1 MFLRCVLHHVRRTTH
16 ANDRFLSMTSERFF
30 SHKPSSQGYVALL
43 QRAPLDRRPD
53 GFLINRNPCKFLAR
67 SKIFLPHSCNNF
79 HTCSIFV
86 PRPKQIYIQ
95 QIFANIQS
103 KLVRFE
109 MRDIK
114 KKRRKKID
122 RILIH
127 LPGRVITRRFDVSTM
142 SRNCPELS
150 LSRKGRFHLQH
161 SFPTFR
167 IHLIRNYVPTFSR
180 DRRFFLTSTE
190 KGKDSRKIA

>member
-1 MFLRCVLHHVRRTTH
+1 MKRQSCGDGRGREREREIWRRGEESRGDEREGERLDDRTHSCGYAFRAMFLRCVLHHVRRTTH

-53 GFLINRNPCKFLAR
+53 GFLINVCKFLAR

-114 KKRRKKID
+114 KKRRKKRSI
-122 RILIH
+122 
-127 LPGRVITRRFDVSTM
+127 GF
-142 SRNCPELS
+142 
-150 LSRKGRFHLQH
+150 
-161 SFPTFR
+161 
-167 IHLIRNYVPTFSR
+167 
-180 DRRFFLTSTE
+180 
-190 KGKDSRKIA
+190 